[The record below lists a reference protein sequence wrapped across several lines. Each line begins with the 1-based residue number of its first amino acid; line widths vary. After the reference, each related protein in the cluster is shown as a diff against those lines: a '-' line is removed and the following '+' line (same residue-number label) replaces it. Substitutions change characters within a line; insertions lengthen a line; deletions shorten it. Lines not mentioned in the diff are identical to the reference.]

1 MQTLTQLEDQLL
13 ADPLG
18 LHRATLLNQLAAAA
32 AELGQQQRQPRTAAD
47 YLQFE
52 QRRQACLAAMQVIT
66 QVWHRQHTVPSRGR

>member
-18 LHRATLLNQLAAAA
+18 LHRAALLDQLAAAA
-32 AELGQQQRQPRTAAD
+32 AELGLQQRLPRTAVD
-47 YLQFE
+47 YLQLE

-66 QVWHRQHTVPSRGR
+66 QVWHRQHTVPSRRR